1 MVSTQ
6 VVKTSVNVTDNSPP
20 QDSSHQE
27 DHNGQKYY
35 ISHLQII
42 WGCGS
47 VVVSVLDFDSDLM
60 LGVWHPVPA
69 TLLFP

>member
-6 VVKTSVNVTDNSPP
+6 VVKTSVNVTDNSSP

-60 LGVWHPVPA
+60 LGV
-69 TLLFP
+69 